1 LESKDMALEA
11 FRGKTVFSRGSG
23 VALEFLEW
31 LEGLWHKDSALAKFG
46 DLLGIL
52 VDFWRV

>member
-1 LESKDMALEA
+1 MALEA